1 MTAEIR
7 PFRPA
12 SRGFHPP
19 LEAPNLP
26 NQPAMNH
33 DEIVILDFG
42 SQYSHLIARRVRGCG
57 CWPIVTARVQRVLR
71 TLFLPGRCEG
81 GDGEEE
87 SEGGFR
93 FRCSSSRESSF
104 PVVPLASTRRTLPTC
119 LRSCGSSSRRRR
131 FPCSAFATA
140 SRRLLTTTV
149 ASCDHR
155 EYGHAMVGV
164 VESLSGILLY
174 HCVES

>member
-1 MTAEIR
+1 MSETI
-7 PFRPA
+7 
-12 SRGFHPP
+12 
-19 LEAPNLP
+19 
-26 NQPAMNH
+26 
-33 DEIVILDFG
+33 IVLDFG

-119 LRSCGSSSRRRR
+119 LRSCGSSSRRRT

-149 ASCDHR
+149 ASWLLATTASTDMPWSALWSLSFC
-155 EYGHAMVGV
+155 GV
-164 VESLSGILLY
+164 VVVFGIDFVGFL
-174 HCVES
+174 